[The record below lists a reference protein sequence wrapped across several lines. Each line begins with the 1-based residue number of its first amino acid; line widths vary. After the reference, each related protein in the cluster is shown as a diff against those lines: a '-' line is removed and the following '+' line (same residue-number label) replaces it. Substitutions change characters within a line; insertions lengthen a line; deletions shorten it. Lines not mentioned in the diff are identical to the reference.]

1 MTSSS
6 DLIGVD
12 TTWLVARIISE
23 HPGHVAALE
32 ISERLLQSGSRF
44 AIVPM
49 VLFELVH
56 VVTDSRRFANPVEMQ
71 RALDMV
77 KEISDSPDTVFLQ
90 PTEESINLAWDWM
103 RNYQLG
109 RKRILDTQLA
119 ATFHING
126 IHRILTANP
135 SDFAIFKIFEFI

>member
-1 MTSSS
+1 
-6 DLIGVD
+6 
-12 TTWLVARIISE
+12 
-23 HPGHVAALE
+23 
-32 ISERLLQSGSRF
+32 
-44 AIVPM
+44 
-49 VLFELVH
+49 
-56 VVTDSRRFANPVEMQ
+56 
-71 RALDMV
+71 MV